1 MSVTVGDLAS
11 KQQVR
16 VDLELTE
23 DQGTEGGSLASRHYP
38 RKYPN
43 DYDEVHTTRNNFFSI
58 IDFIGVDA
66 KCSGGFYYSVDIRS
80 FPHGKG

>member
-1 MSVTVGDLAS
+1 MSVSVGDLAS

-23 DQGTEGGSLASRHYP
+23 DQQGTERGSFASQNYP

-58 IDFIGVDA
+58 INFIGVDA
-66 KCSGGFYYSVDIRS
+66 KCSGGFFY
-80 FPHGKG
+80 

>member
-1 MSVTVGDLAS
+1 MSAWVSVTVGDLAS

-23 DQGTEGGSLASRHYP
+23 DQQGTEGGSFASKNYP

-43 DYDEVHTTRNNFFSI
+43 DYDEVHTQGIFLFN
-58 IDFIGVDA
+58 
-66 KCSGGFYYSVDIRS
+66 
-80 FPHGKG
+80 H